1 MRLPRTKSTL
11 FKLTSN
17 KLQESHLFSEMGLLE
32 ADLTSTRKDLYA
44 ANVRTK
50 SLSSVLKD
58 KSGKVQVLEE
68 QLASNGDLLKVRG
81 RCCTQ
86 GEKQECGTCIPW
98 NTQEPM
104 SPDGVAP

>member
-1 MRLPRTKSTL
+1 MRLPRTKSSL

-17 KLQESHLFSEMGLLE
+17 RLQESQLFSEMGMLE

-58 KSGKVQVLEE
+58 KSGKVHMLEE
-68 QLASNGDLLKVRG
+68 QLASQDDLLKVIFQATG
-81 RCCTQ
+81 RV
-86 GEKQECGTCIPW
+86 
-98 NTQEPM
+98 
-104 SPDGVAP
+104 GVRH

>member
-1 MRLPRTKSTL
+1 MRLPRTKSAL

-17 KLQESHLFSEMGLLE
+17 KVQESHLFSEMGLLE

-58 KSGKVQVLEE
+58 KSGRVQMLEE
-68 QLASNGDLLKVRG
+68 QLASHDDLLKVSTRL
-81 RCCTQ
+81 CTHVKSRNA
-86 GEKQECGTCIPW
+86 EYVLWWIL
-98 NTQEPM
+98 M
-104 SPDGVAP
+104 LASHDSV